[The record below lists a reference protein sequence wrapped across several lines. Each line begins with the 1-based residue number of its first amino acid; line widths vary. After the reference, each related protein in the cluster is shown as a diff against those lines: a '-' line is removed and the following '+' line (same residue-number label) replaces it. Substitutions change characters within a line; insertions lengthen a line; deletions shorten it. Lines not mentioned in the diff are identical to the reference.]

1 MPALSFHLMPA
12 SEIHQ
17 RYITTPFDD
26 LSQPFWCK
34 RRAIVVQG
42 RMQPVVH
49 RPRAKSDVTL
59 TRCSVAC
66 RDLLGG
72 AGIETLGVRRLVF
85 AEGPMDFAGSTQVA
99 YRAQTNSTRPLSIG
113 VMIAGNSGRPGGA
126 IYAPWFASLA
136 KRLQGVRPG
145 HWTQQ
150 EGILA
155 AWLVGS
161 ERTAPH
167 QLLAEMDQLRT
178 ETLMKME
185 SRFLHC
191 LYDKWG
197 MVENDVKAFEGF
209 IDRDGSA
216 SGTTHRWPDDVRQRW
231 LATRQGVD
239 YVHTEKPLDYG
250 DAWILPDADLCVD
263 LSDGGTTGWRFF
275 KLDQIVRTTL
285 IFVAGPNACPR
296 KGNHMMGSMLR
307 TQNKRVLD
315 EICSHIIMLRTA
327 SGQDVHTLQ
336 NAAIEEAAPFFV
348 ACVRAA
354 MRAGLDAAIEAGI
367 DVIVL
372 ARISG
377 GIYAG
382 AWRDKMTREFY
393 RKLVEDLLEEEVVVT
408 VASPTPTASGQDA
421 APDPQDAAPVPNR
434 DTASSQYELE
444 TQPESAHDGSASGQ
458 ISEGP
463 PSKRRRMDNG
473 DEDADQ
479 GVEMPCETTSDA
491 FPACAFAFSS
501 PGVLMPRTMP
511 RGAFFQNV
519 IMPWID

>member
-1 MPALSFHLMPA
+1 
-12 SEIHQ
+12 
-17 RYITTPFDD
+17 
-26 LSQPFWCK
+26 
-34 RRAIVVQG
+34 
-42 RMQPVVH
+42 
-49 RPRAKSDVTL
+49 
-59 TRCSVAC
+59 
-66 RDLLGG
+66 
-72 AGIETLGVRRLVF
+72 
-85 AEGPMDFAGSTQVA
+85 MDFAGSTQVA

-167 QLLAEMDQLRT
+167 QLRSECGQLRRWAY
-178 ETLMKME
+178 ENME
-185 SRFLHC
+185 KRFLRC
-191 LYDKWG
+191 LHSQWG
-197 MVENDVKAFEGF
+197 MVENHVNAFEGF
-209 IDRDGSA
+209 IDRAGEPIA
-216 SGTTHRWPDDVRQRW
+216 PPPEWPHGVRQRW

-285 IFVAGPNACPR
+285 IFVAGPNASLR
-296 KGNHMMGSMLR
+296 RGKHMMCSMLR
-307 TQNKRVLD
+307 TQNQLCVNECTL
-315 EICSHIIMLRTA
+315 LRQPFFQ
-327 SGQDVHTLQ
+327 G
-336 NAAIEEAAPFFV
+336 AAVEEVAPFFV

-382 AWRDKMTREFY
+382 AWRGKMTQEFY

-408 VASPTPTASGQDA
+408 VASPGITPTASGQDA
-421 APDPQDAAPVPNR
+421 APDPQDAAHDPNWDPASGQGAAPPPDR
-434 DTASSQYELE
+434 QPLVLNTFSSCQDAPAHRDQDTASSQVAPGQEADMQDAPPQEADAQADAPQNKQVMDKNGCWWRLDNAWNTWMWWDTDRGNWMWQDNDGWWYPNW
-444 TQPESAHDGSASGQ
+444 QPAW
-458 ISEGP
+458 
-463 PSKRRRMDNG
+463 RR
-473 DEDADQ
+473 
-479 GVEMPCETTSDA
+479 TTSDDERKWSA
-491 FPACAFAFSS
+491 RVNWHERSS
-501 PGVLMPRTMP
+501 WGSMEE
-511 RGAFFQNV
+511 
-519 IMPWID
+519 

>member
-1 MPALSFHLMPA
+1 M
-12 SEIHQ
+12 
-17 RYITTPFDD
+17 
-26 LSQPFWCK
+26 
-34 RRAIVVQG
+34 VQG

-85 AEGPMDFAGSTQVA
+85 AEGPIDFAGSTQVA

-150 EGILA
+150 ERILA

-239 YVHTEKPLDYG
+239 YVHTQKPLDYG

-275 KLDQIVRTTL
+275 RMDQIVRTTL
-285 IFVAGPNACPR
+285 IFVAGPNASLR
-296 KGNHMMGSMLR
+296 RGKHMMCSMLR
-307 TQNKRVLD
+307 TQNRLCVT
-315 EICSHIIMLRTA
+315 EC
-327 SGQDVHTLQ
+327 TLLNQ
-336 NAAIEEAAPFFV
+336 PFLQGAAVEEVAPFFV

-377 GIYAG
+377 GNYAG
-382 AWRDKMTREFY
+382 PLRGKMTQEFY
-393 RKLVEDLLEEEVVVT
+393 RKLVEDLLKEDVIVK
-408 VASPTPTASGQDA
+408 VASPGTPTASGQDA
-421 APDPQDAAPVPNR
+421 APGPQDAAPVPNR
-434 DTASSQYELE
+434 DTASGQYELE
-444 TQPESAHDGSASGQ
+444 TQPGSAHDGSASGQ

-473 DEDADQ
+473 EEDADQ
-479 GVEMPCETTSDA
+479 GVEMPCDPHS
-491 FPACAFAFSS
+491 FSA
-501 PGVLMPRTMP
+501 VECRAMPRTMP

-519 IMPWID
+519 IMPWAD

>member
-1 MPALSFHLMPA
+1 M
-12 SEIHQ
+12 
-17 RYITTPFDD
+17 
-26 LSQPFWCK
+26 
-34 RRAIVVQG
+34 VQG

-85 AEGPMDFAGSTQVA
+85 AEGPVDFAGSTQVA

-150 EGILA
+150 ERILA

-167 QLLAEMDQLRT
+167 QLSAKWDQLRR
-178 ETLMKME
+178 ETFANME
-185 SRFLHC
+185 FRFVHC
-191 LYDKWG
+191 LHNKWG
-197 MVENDVKAFEGF
+197 MVENNVKAFEGF

-216 SGTTHRWPDDVRQRW
+216 CSTTHRWLDLVRQRW

-239 YVHTEKPLDYG
+239 YVHTQMPLDYG

-263 LSDGGTTGWRFF
+263 LSDGGTTGWRFW
-275 KLDQIVRTTL
+275 KLDQIARTTL
-285 IFVAGPNACPR
+285 IFVAGPNASLR
-296 KGNHMMGSMLR
+296 RGKHMMCSMLR
-307 TQNKRVLD
+307 TQNQFCVNECTL
-315 EICSHIIMLRTA
+315 LRQPFVQ
-327 SGQDVHTLQ
+327 G
-336 NAAIEEAAPFFV
+336 AAVEEVAPFFV

-377 GIYAG
+377 GNYAG
-382 AWRDKMTREFY
+382 PLRGKMTQEFY
-393 RKLVEDLLEEEVVVT
+393 RKLVEDLLKEDVIVK
-408 VASPTPTASGQDA
+408 VASPGTPTASGQDA
-421 APDPQDAAPVPNR
+421 APGPQDAAPVPNR
-434 DTASSQYELE
+434 DTASGQYELE
-444 TQPESAHDGSASGQ
+444 TQPGSAHDGSASGQ

-463 PSKRRRMDNG
+463 PSKRRRTDNG
-473 DEDADQ
+473 EEDADQ
-479 GVEMPCETTSDA
+479 GVEMPCDPHS
-491 FPACAFAFSS
+491 FSA
-501 PGVLMPRTMP
+501 VECRAMPRTMP
-511 RGAFFQNV
+511 RGAFFQEV
-519 IMPWID
+519 IMPWVD

>member
-49 RPRAKSDVTL
+49 RPREKSHVTL
-59 TRCSVAC
+59 SRCSVAC

-85 AEGPMDFAGSTQVA
+85 AEGPVDFAGSTQVA

-150 EGILA
+150 ERILA

-263 LSDGGTTGWRFF
+263 LSDGGTTRWRFF

-285 IFVAGPNACPR
+285 IFVAGPNACHACLR
-296 KGNHMMGSMLR
+296 KRSHMMSSMLR
-307 TQNKRVLD
+307 TQNQRCLD
-315 EICSHIIMLRTA
+315 ETTNVVWVAS
-327 SGQDVHTLQ
+327 SGQDVNTYQ
-336 NAAIEEAAPFFV
+336 EAAIEEKAPFFV

-382 AWRDKMTREFY
+382 AWRGKMTREFY

-408 VASPTPTASGQDA
+408 VASPGITPTASGQDA
-421 APDPQDAAPVPNR
+421 APDPQEAAPDANR
-434 DTASSQYELE
+434 DTASGQYELE
-444 TQPESAHDGSASGQ
+444 TQPGSAHDG
-458 ISEGP
+458 P
-463 PSKRRRMDNG
+463 PSKSRRMDNG
-473 DEDADQ
+473 EEDADQ
-479 GVEMPCETTSDA
+479 GVEMPCDPHS
-491 FPACAFAFSS
+491 FSA
-501 PGVLMPRTMP
+501 VECRAMPRTMP
-511 RGAFFQNV
+511 RGAFFQEV
-519 IMPWID
+519 IMPWVD